1 MDYWTLVRKYG
12 MRPTTLMRGEEMY
25 VTPPNRNPVS
35 EVVRTSDPVDV
46 DRTTWGEVVDRTFR
60 ATDGVEYTY
69 SQETIRHH
77 ESEREMVNPNLY
89 DTHESEISI
98 LTGETEGR
106 ISELLNY
113 IEGYISVE
121 MTGMAKTIDN
131 HGGITTYEDELVEV
145 VREKINRYLDWHKQ
159 EHGGK
164 K

>member
-12 MRPTTLMRGEEMY
+12 MKPTNLMRGEEMY

-35 EVVRTSDPVDV
+35 EVVRTSEPEVI
-46 DRTTWGEVVDRTFR
+46 DRTTWAEVIDRTFR
-60 ATDGVEYTY
+60 TTDGVEYVY
-69 SQETIRHH
+69 SQETIRQH
-77 ESEREMVNPNLY
+77 ESEREMVNPYLY
-89 DTHESEISI
+89 DVQEDEPSI

-113 IEGYISVE
+113 IEGHINVE
-121 MTGMAKTIDN
+121 MAGMAETINN
-131 HGGITTYEDELVEV
+131 HGAITTYEDELVEV

-159 EHGGK
+159 KHGGK